1 MCQSSACPPNNSW
14 PVQARITRYL
24 GKGPCCFRF
33 FFFFLGGGGGGN
45 WPWPSGSN
53 LTLKVKFYPI
63 VSLKFVRVVSHHPF
77 KLGRGGEGGDWP
89 WPSGSN
95 LILKVKFYP
104 IVSLKFVR
112 VVSHHPFKLGPE
124 VQKNSLTQ
132 TWICRSKAISH
143 CEVSSWD
150 ITNYVDKTLTRMLTW
165 SAWGIHDSTNSTN
178 WARNS
183 FTVILWHGDR
193 LWSTC
198 LFTIENGSLDVVI
211 LLDITK
217 FLLDRCHHTLWM

>member
-1 MCQSSACPPNNSW
+1 MAPILTRGQFWPLGIVTACVCLCVCLSIH
-14 PVQARITRYL
+14 VSIIGL
-24 GKGPCCFRF
+24 GGGG
-33 FFFFLGGGGGGN
+33 GGGGGGN

-77 KLGRGGEGGDWP
+77 KGSTRGAKELPYTDMDLQIQG
-89 WPSGSN
+89 N
-95 LILKVKFYP
+95 F
-104 IVSLKFVR
+104 SLR
-112 VVSHHPFKLGPE
+112 SFKLG
-124 VQKNSLTQ
+124 
-132 TWICRSKAISH
+132 H
-143 CEVSSWD
+143 
-150 ITNYVDKTLTRMLTW
+150 VDKTLTRMLTW
-165 SAWGIHDSTNSTN
+165 SVWGTHDSTNSTN